1 MLGNLKHFQFV
12 RWGILSAQLPLL
24 LVLWGHRD
32 KNRLPIEFKTGNSW
46 KSGKK
51 PQKDE
56 VLTEMFMV
64 LVTQRAPGWSD
75 GWFCWTKGEFRLLRS
90 HWGGIDRTGMLQW
103 TRSKTSR
110 TPQQTHHWRSFICR
124 PLEHRQNICSWPSS
138 PNSLNPPAGDQTFL
152 LLGRRTLCLILLSD
166 YTILK
171 QHQVFF
177 HRYRGSVLG
186 EIFNFRCFCF
196 LWHCTWEFLTFFMH
210 FLNTAEQIPADFLF
224 SGLFSGTWFKF
235 HRLEWEQA
243 ERSQTYRFRVTSVA
257 QSLKMK

>member
-1 MLGNLKHFQFV
+1 MKFWLRCSWFWSHSELLDGLTDDFV
-12 RWGILSAQLPLL
+12 GRKVNSGFFGHTEAGSTGQECSNERGPKQAEHLSRHITGAHLSAG
-24 LVLWGHRD
+24 LWS
-32 KNRLPIEFKTGNSW
+32 T
-46 KSGKK
+46 
-51 PQKDE
+51 
-56 VLTEMFMV
+56 
-64 LVTQRAPGWSD
+64 
-75 GWFCWTKGEFRLLRS
+75 
-90 HWGGIDRTGMLQW
+90 DRTFG
-103 TRSKTSR
+103 
-110 TPQQTHHWRSFICR
+110 
-124 PLEHRQNICSWPSS
+124 SWPSS

-177 HRYRGSVLG
+177 NRYRGSVLG

-210 FLNTAEQIPADFLF
+210 FLNTAEQIPSDFLF